1 MSSPIQCLACGE
13 TVTPADL
20 RGHLEHHMVATAD
33 LEELLQT
40 IRAETITDVAT
51 AAGSYRGARE
61 TLDSAVATSRATGA
75 SWTEIG
81 KAAGITRQAA
91 RERWSR

>member
-1 MSSPIQCLACGE
+1 MNAPLKCLACGE

-20 RGHLEHHMVATAD
+20 RGHLQHHLVATAD

-40 IRAETITDVAT
+40 IRAETITDVAS

-61 TLDSAVATSRATGA
+61 TLDSAVATARSTGA

-81 KAAGITRQAA
+81 KAAGITRQSA